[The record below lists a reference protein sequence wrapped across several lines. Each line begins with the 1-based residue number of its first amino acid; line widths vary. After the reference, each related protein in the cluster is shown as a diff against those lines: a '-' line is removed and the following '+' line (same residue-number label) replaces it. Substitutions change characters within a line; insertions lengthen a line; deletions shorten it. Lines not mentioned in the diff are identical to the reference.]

1 MQSRRILA
9 AWAIGAGVASALAQ
23 QPGPFAD
30 GDPQR
35 GHALVD
41 KDCHECHV
49 RLFGD
54 QDRIY
59 TRADRR
65 VTTPAQLRSQI
76 VVCNTQLGSGYFPD
90 EEEHI
95 AAWLNQRYYGFKP

>member
-1 MQSRRILA
+1 MQSRRIFA

-54 QDRIY
+54 QNRIY
-59 TRADRR
+59 TRHDAGTAALADRR
-65 VTTPAQLRSQI
+65 IQHAARQRL
-76 VVCNTQLGSGYFPD
+76 FP
-90 EEEHI
+90 
-95 AAWLNQRYYGFKP
+95 RR